1 MRKTTAYDYG
11 MMTLEEFL
19 EHRNPGGK
27 THGSDSYSF
36 SVDSMN
42 QDYSIVGYRMV
53 EERKSDY
60 TVYGKSDKSAFF
72 FCKDYKIK
80 AVIANKTI
88 YYTYTREKEHILGRP
103 LTRGEHYG
111 YIYPR
116 DMDLRKRK

>member
-1 MRKTTAYDYG
+1 MRKTAYDYG

-42 QDYSIVGYRMV
+42 QDYSIAGYRMV

-72 FCKDYKIK
+72 F
-80 AVIANKTI
+80 VKT
-88 YYTYTREKEHILGRP
+88 TRSKRSLLIRLSTTPIRERRNTFLVVPSQEVSI
-103 LTRGEHYG
+103 
-111 YIYPR
+111 
-116 DMDLRKRK
+116 MDTSTLATWT